1 MVLNDW
7 VDSFCYSPK
16 YAGLKG
22 LTLAQTAPQR
32 TSLIRKHDFT
42 TRSSAQAEIARIA
55 SHKLYIAKTRL
66 PGLHFVAVSMDVA
79 SVHLTRLAV
88 TLKFDLLTQKPNQH
102 VSRPKYTM

>member
-16 YAGLKG
+16 NAGLKG

-32 TSLIRKHDFT
+32 TSVIRKQDFT

-55 SHKLYIAKTRL
+55 SHKLHIAKTRI
-66 PGLHFVAVSMDVA
+66 PGLHFVAVSRDVA

-88 TLKFDLLTQKPNQH
+88 TLKFDLLTRKPNQY
-102 VSRPKYTM
+102 VFGPRYIM